1 MLIFFALVSVTD
13 PLCLVKDVGINSS
26 YSLSLEAGSLG
37 KPPFPLCP
45 RKLSPI
51 GSGEGVHTQ
60 VATK

>member
-1 MLIFFALVSVTD
+1 MLIFFFALVSVTD

-45 RKLSPI
+45 RKLSPM
-51 GSGEGVHTQ
+51 GSG
-60 VATK
+60 